1 MTRISKMSVA
11 FKPYEIR
18 LLSEMVKHIDEI
30 DKLSKTL
37 LELNPNHPELKK
49 SVEVFSDMSKL
60 IKEYLEVIF
69 ESIKEDRGV
78 ISSVH

>member
-1 MTRISKMSVA
+1 MTRISKTSVA
-11 FKPYEIR
+11 F
-18 LLSEMVKHIDEI
+18 LLSEIVEHIDEI
-30 DKLSKTL
+30 ENLSKTL
-37 LELNPNHPELKK
+37 LKLRPNRAELKK